1 MTKGYEILF
10 IVKANLGE
18 EEISKVTDQFKSWV
32 EKNEG
37 TIHLFNNL
45 GKREIATPIKHDT
58 HGIYIQAQFSA
69 TPKTLKILENNFKVS
84 ETILRHLIVTLDS
97 IMTEKDIEAL
107 YSTSGEAS

>member
-10 IVKANLGE
+10 IIKANLGE
-18 EEISKVTDQFKSWV
+18 EEILKITDQFKSWL

-37 TIHLFNNL
+37 NIHLFNNL

-58 HGIYIQAQFSA
+58 HGIYIQCQFSGTA
-69 TPKTLKILENNFKVS
+69 KTLKVLENNFKVS

-97 IMTEKDIEAL
+97 IMTEKEIDTL
-107 YSTSGEAS
+107 CTKSGEAA